1 VGDLLILEKG
11 KGEKGPR
18 RNPQIHAVITVNAD
32 NLLELYCHARLSGAK
47 GKVLTMVDRPSVGD
61 HPDAISVYHL
71 HGILDARDENFRRT
85 DSPCTRPNVQEIS
98 DELLPPL
105 VFRESEYY
113 ETIGNPSSFVNHT
126 PQSYFQRL
134 NVLFIG
140 TSQHPSLAL

>member
-85 DSPCTRPNVQEIS
+85 DSLARGRTCKKSLTNSCR
-98 DELLPPL
+98 
-105 VFRESEYY
+105 R
-113 ETIGNPSSFVNHT
+113 
-126 PQSYFQRL
+126 SYFESL
-134 NVLFIG
+134 SIMK
-140 TSQHPSLAL
+140 PSEILRAL